1 MFAKLNSGHGTRWF
15 LDHINYVDDAVS
27 SLQYFFQSGPVTNWI
42 IDRVVQDYWVPNSEI
57 ILSKKK
63 IGSVSSELSL
73 HYSHTR

>member
-27 SLQYFFQSGPVTNWI
+27 SLNTPSSQAVTNWI
-42 IDRVVQDYWVPNSEI
+42 KDRVVQDYWVPNSEI
-57 ILSKKK
+57 IVSKKK